1 MFKCIKTFAGNKVSM
16 KKGDIIEYLDK
27 ELAEDY
33 LRAGFIIE
41 EKVNKVE
48 TKVKELET
56 EVKEVVKEAVE
67 EVIKKPAA
75 KKPIKK
81 KK

>member
-1 MFKCIKTFAGNKVSM
+1 MYKCIKTFAGNIVSM
-16 KKGDIIEYLDK
+16 KKGDTIESLDK

-41 EKVNKVE
+41 EEIKEVE
-48 TKVKELET
+48 TKAEAKVET
-56 EVKEVVKEAVE
+56 EVKEVVE
-67 EVIKKPAA
+67 KPAA
-75 KKPIKK
+75 KKPTTTKK

>member
-1 MFKCIKTFAGNKVSM
+1 MYKCIKTFAGNIVSM
-16 KKGDIIEYLDK
+16 KKGDTVESLDK

-41 EKVNKVE
+41 EKTEKTEVKKV
-48 TKVKELET
+48 ET
-56 EVKEVVKEAVE
+56 EVKEVVEEAKEVVE
-67 EVIKKPAA
+67 KPAA
-75 KKPIKK
+75 KKPTTTKK